1 MKNVFITGAS
11 RGIGREIARKMAK
24 LGYGVALGYL
34 KNKDAAN
41 SLIKELKNYNKDV
54 FPVKINLGSQ
64 ESIKN
69 AKESIKD
76 NLGSVDILINN
87 GAVSQEKNF
96 FEINDKDLDEM
107 LSINFKG
114 PFICIQEFLPEML
127 RKKWGKIIN
136 ISSIGG
142 QWGGS
147 NQIHYAAS
155 KAALINLTKS
165 IAKNYSNRGINC
177 NSVAIGLVET
187 DMSYKEIHSAKG
199 IEKIKL
205 IPAGRVGSVEDVAN
219 VVNFLSSE
227 ESSYITGQTINLNG
241 GMLFN

>member
-1 MKNVFITGAS
+1 MANSGYA
-11 RGIGREIARKMAK
+11 IA
-24 LGYGVALGYL
+24 VGYL
-34 KNKDAAN
+34 KNKNAAYA
-41 SLIKELKNYNKDV
+41 LIEELRNFNNNV
-54 FPVKINLGSQ
+54 FPVEINLGSQ
-64 ESIKN
+64 ESIQN
-69 AKESIKD
+69 AKELIED
-76 NLGSVDILINN
+76 NLGSVDILVNN
-87 GAVSQEKNF
+87 GAISQEKNF
-96 FEINDKDLDEM
+96 FQINAKDLDEM

-127 RKKWGKIIN
+127 KKKWGKIIN

-165 IAKNYSNRGINC
+165 IAKNYSNKGINC
-177 NSVAIGLVET
+177 NSVAIGLVKT
-187 DMSYKEIHSAKG
+187 DMSNKEIQSAKG

-205 IPAGRVGSVEDVAN
+205 IPSGRIGTVEDVAN

-241 GMLFN
+241 GMLLN